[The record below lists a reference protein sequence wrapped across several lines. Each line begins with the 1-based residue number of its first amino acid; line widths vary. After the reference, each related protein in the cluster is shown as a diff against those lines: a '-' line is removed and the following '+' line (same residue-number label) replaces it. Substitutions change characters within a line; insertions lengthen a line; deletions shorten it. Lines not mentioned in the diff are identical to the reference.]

1 MSDKRPPHPV
11 ITRLLSK
18 FGTQTAI
25 AAAIGVK
32 PHTICGKQANA
43 NPLTYAQMERLLER
57 APELGVDLAPS
68 DLFPR
73 IAANSDPETKAA

>member
-1 MSDKRPPHPV
+1 M

-32 PHTICGKQANA
+32 PHTICGKQANS
-43 NPLTYAQMERLLER
+43 NPLTYSQMEKLLER
-57 APELGVDLAPS
+57 APALGVELEPADF
-68 DLFPR
+68 FPR
-73 IAANSDPETKAA
+73 AANADVADRAA